1 LVSVEVLRNSMSAGQ
16 RKVFND
22 MLEADKQHF
31 INSIELNA
39 LNRGIIDKLFK
50 EKYFSEE
57 HLSNELIRYA
67 EVRGWNKSS
76 ILF

>member
-39 LNRGIIDKLFK
+39 LNRGIIDK
-50 EKYFSEE
+50 
-57 HLSNELIRYA
+57 
-67 EVRGWNKSS
+67 
-76 ILF
+76 